1 MDYININNSIEKD
14 LEFLSDFRE
23 EGLSSAMWAIETM
36 KKLRS
41 NANVYEKKLAEFLFW
56 NNVNYYTQV
65 PFRIVADKK
74 RHVYF
79 ADFYI
84 PEIQTIIEVD
94 GESHEG
100 ESAKQKDAERDEMFL
115 RIGILTIRVKNKSVI
130 DGKMDEIP
138 IPRSAYTEKRV
149 MEKKMKL
156 SLLSKVTDV
165 REGDSLELRRKKMEA
180 DKIRREEERAAH
192 VAAIAKKRQM
202 APIVVSEALGTD
214 YFMTFFSGTYNEGK
228 CAYYGVKVFN
238 IKQGNK
244 NTVCQ
249 LFDTMFVEGK
259 PSIPKTTIPGIP
271 ILAAISVG
279 LSKLP
284 TNCSV
289 AIYFTNQKNI
299 LPPTREMLYKLF
311 VGVKTN
317 SQWGVFKDDVELILK
332 SNKLKRIVACTGF
345 SEIKTWDDSTWP
357 DSYSKLFWD
366 DYEFDKTCR
375 EFREEVLKTKPI
387 PSRNLE

>member
-23 EGLSSAMWAIETM
+23 DGLSSAMWAIETM
-36 KKLRS
+36 KKLRA

-65 PFRIVADKK
+65 PFKIVADKK

-100 ESAKQKDAERDEMFL
+100 EGAKQKDAERDEMFL
-115 RIGILTIRVKNKSVI
+115 RIGILTVRVKNKSVM
-130 DGKMDEIP
+130 DGQMDEIP
-138 IPRSAYTEKRV
+138 IPRSAYTEKKV

-156 SLLSKVTDV
+156 SLLSKDTDV
-165 REGDSLELRRKKMEA
+165 KEGDDLELRRKKMEA

-192 VAAIAKKRQM
+192 ETAIEKKRQL
-202 APIVVSEALGTD
+202 APIVVSEAIGTD

-228 CAYYGVKVFN
+228 CAYYGVNVFN
-238 IKQGNK
+238 IIRGNK
-244 NTVCQ
+244 NTVCR
-249 LFDTMFVEGK
+249 LFDTMLVEEK

-271 ILAAISVG
+271 ILSAISVG

-289 AIYFTNQKNI
+289 AIYFTKKKHC
-299 LPPTREMLYKLF
+299 LSPTREMLYKLF
-311 VGVKTN
+311 VGAKIN
-317 SQWGVFKDDVELILK
+317 NQWKVFKDDVELILK

-345 SEIKTWDDSTWP
+345 SEIKTLDDSPWP
-357 DSYSKLFWD
+357 DSYSNLFWE
-366 DYEFDKTCR
+366 DYEFDKACR
-375 EFREEVLKTKPI
+375 EFRAEVHKTKPTLT
-387 PSRNLE
+387 PTR